1 MKKIIALLLFF
12 HLFVYGETNAT
23 DTTMASDSSY
33 LIKAQN
39 KMLVKHAES
48 LPLFVPLTEVLVQNS
63 LIWAWDRYVLGVNY
77 AKISPQ
83 VWKRNIENG
92 WTWDNN
98 HFGINFFGHPLQGVF
113 YHGAAR
119 ASGLSFYP
127 SVFYDMLG
135 SFTWEFFCENEYP
148 SLNDF
153 ITTSYGGAFYGEI
166 LFRLSERLLAKS
178 NPTWI
183 DYVGAFILQPYT
195 FIHHRISGTRPNNP
209 GYFPIELSVF
219 SGAGLRFGSD
229 YRYDKAPAERLND
242 KWEELFGFAG
252 LNLIYGSP
260 KREMQKPFEYFTIH
274 MTQEMGQKE
283 RLFNLEVL
291 AKLKNINKISGSD
304 WFDFASYTSYD
315 VFYGDLVEMSAFSLG
330 LGTDFMVALR
340 PNLSFRLMS
349 IPSFVVLGSTDF
361 NYDDL
366 LKEFYPDY
374 EPTRTYQLNYGV
386 HYKAAFE
393 ITAKHGRVSNN
404 TNIFLLK
411 TMPSSAPHY
420 GANGWDVVGFNI
432 SNIDFFLTNH
442 INLGL
447 NLKFYFKIAAYEGE
461 YFEPMSRTMESFGFY
476 VKYLF

>member
-1 MKKIIALLLFF
+1 MKKIFLALLFF
-12 HLFVYGETNAT
+12 HFITLGNTF
-23 DTTMASDSSY
+23 ASENTFALDSSFDY
-33 LIKAQN
+33 SVPSAISIDN
-39 KMLVKHAES
+39 REP
-48 LPLFVPLTEVLVQNS
+48 LPLFVPFVEVLAQNTFV
-63 LIWAWDRYVLGVNY
+63 WAWDRFFLRVNY
-77 AKISPQ
+77 AKISPE
-83 VWKRNIENG
+83 VWHRNIKNG

-178 NPTWI
+178 NPSFLNHL
-183 DYVGAFILQPYT
+183 GAFVLQPYT
-195 FIHHRISGTRPNNP
+195 YIHHRISGTRPNHP
-209 GYFPIELSVF
+209 HYFPIELSVF
-219 SGAGLRFGSD
+219 TGAGFRFGSD
-229 YRYDKAPAERLND
+229 YRYDKSPAERLND
-242 KWEELFGFAG
+242 SWEEVFGFAG
-252 LNLIYGSP
+252 LNLVYGSP
-260 KREMQKPFEYFTIH
+260 SRVLKKPFEYFTIQA
-274 MTQEMGQKE
+274 TQEMGQKE

-291 AKLKNINKISGSD
+291 AKLKNINKVSGND
-304 WFDFASYTSYD
+304 WFDFATYTSYD

-330 LGTDFMVALR
+330 LGTDFNVWLR
-340 PNLSFRLMS
+340 PSLSFRLTS

-386 HYKAAFE
+386 HYKAAFD
-393 ITAKHGRVSNN
+393 ISSKHGRISNH

-420 GANGWDVVGFNI
+420 GATGWDVVGFNI
-432 SNIDFFLTNH
+432 SNIDFFITKQV
-442 INLGL
+442 NLGL